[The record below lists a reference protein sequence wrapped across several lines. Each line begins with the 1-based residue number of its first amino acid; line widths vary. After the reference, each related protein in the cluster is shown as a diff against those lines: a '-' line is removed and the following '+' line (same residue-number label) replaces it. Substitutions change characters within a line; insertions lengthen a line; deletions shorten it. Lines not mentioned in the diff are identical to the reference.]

1 MKYDIQYNKHIVL
14 WLLNKTSDYSIQIKK
29 KTNLVRSSMLT
40 YNHGSSRIKVIKCI

>member
-29 KTNLVRSSMLT
+29 KNEFSTQLYVNL
-40 YNHGSSRIKVIKCI
+40 